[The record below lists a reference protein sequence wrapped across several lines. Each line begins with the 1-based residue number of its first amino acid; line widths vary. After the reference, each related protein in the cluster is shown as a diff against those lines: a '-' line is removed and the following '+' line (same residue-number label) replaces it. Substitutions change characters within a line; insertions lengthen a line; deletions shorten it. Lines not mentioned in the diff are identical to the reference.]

1 MIQGMARKR
10 RIAPDAER
18 TTVALTP
25 AQQVAIQEVILKRIR
40 EGERKPLLN
49 EIIVNGLEELL
60 RKEGWTES
68 SLAKIFPKQEVRR
81 AKVESIRHARR
92 GSASA

>member
-1 MIQGMARKR
+1 MARKR
-10 RIAPDAER
+10 RIARDAER

-25 AQQVAIQEVILKRIR
+25 AQQMAIQELVLKRLH

-49 EIIVNGLEELL
+49 DVIVNGLEELL

-81 AKVESIRHARR
+81 AKVESIRRARR
-92 GSASA
+92 SSTSA